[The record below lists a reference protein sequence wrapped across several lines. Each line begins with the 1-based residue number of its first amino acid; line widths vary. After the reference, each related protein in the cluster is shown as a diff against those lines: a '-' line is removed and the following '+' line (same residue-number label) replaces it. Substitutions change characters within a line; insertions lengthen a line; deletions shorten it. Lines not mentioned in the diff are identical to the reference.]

1 MKISVINKNNIIMN
15 IVKQRIRLVVL
26 SAVLCVLS
34 VSCEKEKITN
44 DATIVVTTYSAV
56 YVVDGQQYYDN
67 PQTEEEWTVFIDRML
82 ALAEEGHT
90 VQFWRSGVQASATKE
105 KITFTTT
112 NHAEAEAWCRQ
123 KKNEGYAV
131 TITYDQGTG
140 KYT

>member
-1 MKISVINKNNIIMN
+1 MNN
-15 IVKQRIRLVVL
+15 VKQKIRLVVL

-34 VSCEKEKITN
+34 VSCEKEKVT
-44 DATIVVTTYSAV
+44 DGATIVATTYAAT
-56 YVVDGQQYYDN
+56 YIVDGQQYYDN

-82 ALAEEGHT
+82 ALAEEGYT

-112 NHAEAEAWCRQ
+112 NHAEAVEWCKQ

-131 TITYDQGTG
+131 TISYDQGTG
-140 KYT
+140 VYTCIAVK